1 MQCRVPVI
9 AGNRTSI
16 PEVVGQAGLL
26 FDPFDTNSLVQAL
39 KLMLDNSEYRAA
51 LRIQGLERASEFSWK
66 QTAQLT
72 LEAYQKAASVNI
84 SIR

>member
-16 PEVVGQAGLL
+16 PEVVGKAGLM

-39 KLMLDNSEYRAA
+39 TQMLDNSEYRAA
-51 LRIQGLERASEFSWK
+51 LRIQGFERASEFSWK

-72 LEAYQKAASVNI
+72 LEAYQKAASVNT
-84 SIR
+84 SIK